1 MEIINNLG
9 RPAWAEIN
17 LTALSS
23 NVRAF
28 RNFLPGNVRLMAVI
42 KADGYGHGAYETANI
57 ALKEGASMLGVASLE
72 EGVRLRQKGIKAPV
86 LILGYTEP
94 HQYST
99 LLKMELVPTIFDWKA
114 ANILSG
120 LARGVGKKAA
130 VHVKLDTGMG
140 RLGLSSPRETLNFLE
155 RVAHLPSIS
164 LEGIYTH
171 LAAADERDKSFT
183 KKQLVLFQNILDLGR
198 EKGINIAL
206 RHAANS
212 AAAIE
217 YPETHFD
224 MVRIGIGLF
233 GYFPSG
239 EVHEVH
245 KDKIKL
251 SPVMS
256 LKSKIV
262 YLKKVAAGTPI
273 SYGRTYVAPK
283 DTTIATVALGY
294 GDGYSR
300 LLSNKG
306 YMLVRGQKAPVA
318 GMVCMDYTMLD
329 VGMIPGVAESDE
341 VVACGCQGEE
351 RITADDLAGQLGTI
365 SYEILCNISGR
376 VPRIYNF

>member
-1 MEIINNLG
+1 MEFINNLG
-9 RPAWAEIN
+9 RPVWAEVN

-23 NVRAF
+23 NIRAF
-28 RNFLPGNVRLMAVI
+28 RNILPGNVQLMAVI

-72 EGVRLRQKGIKAPV
+72 EGVSLRQKGIKAPV

-94 HQYST
+94 SQYHA
-99 LLKMELVPTIFDWKA
+99 LLEAELIPTIFDWEA
-114 ANILSG
+114 ACLLSG
-120 LARGVGKKAA
+120 QARELGRKAA

-140 RLGLSSPRETLNFLE
+140 RLGLSSPGETLNFLE
-155 RVAHLPSIS
+155 KISQLPFVSV
-164 LEGIYTH
+164 EGVYTH
-171 LAAADERDKSFT
+171 FAAADEQDKSFT
-183 KKQLVLFQNILDLGR
+183 KKQLVLFQNILDLCNKR
-198 EKGINIAL
+198 GIEFSL
-206 RHAANS
+206 KHAANS
-212 AAAIE
+212 AATIE

-239 EVHEVH
+239 EMHR
-245 KDKIKL
+245 DKIKL

-256 LKSKIV
+256 LKSRVV

-273 SYGRTYVAPK
+273 SYGRTYAASK

-306 YMLVRGQKAPVA
+306 YMLVRGKKAPVA
-318 GMVCMDYTMLD
+318 GTVCMDYTMLD
-329 VGMIPGVAESDE
+329 VGMIPGVAEGDE
-341 VVACGCQGEE
+341 VVACGRQGEE
-351 RITADDLAGQLGTI
+351 AVTAEDLAEQLGTI

-376 VPRIYNF
+376 VPRVYI

>member
-1 MEIINNLG
+1 MGLINKLG
-9 RPAWAEIN
+9 RPAWAEIS
-17 LTALSS
+17 LTALAS

-42 KADGYGHGAYETANI
+42 KADGYGHGAYETADI
-57 ALKEGASMLGVASLE
+57 ALREGASMLGVASLE
-72 EGVRLRQKGIKAPV
+72 EGADLRQKGIKAPI

-94 HQYST
+94 HQYSA
-99 LLKMELVPTIFDWKA
+99 LLKMELLPTIFDWKA
-114 ANILSG
+114 ATVLSG
-120 LARGVGKKAA
+120 LARARGKKAA

-140 RLGLSSPRETLNFLE
+140 RLGLSSLRETLSFLE
-155 RVAHLPSIS
+155 NVAHLPFIS

-171 LAAADERDKSFT
+171 FAAADERDGSFT
-183 KKQLVLFQNILDLGR
+183 KKQLVYFQNILNMCR
-198 EKGINIAL
+198 EKGIRIAL

-212 AAAIE
+212 AAALA

-224 MVRIGIGLF
+224 MVRIGLGLF

-239 EVHEVH
+239 ETHQQH
-245 KDKIKL
+245 KIKL
-251 SPVMS
+251 TPVMS
-256 LKSKIV
+256 LKSRIV

-273 SYGRTYVAPK
+273 SYGRTYVSSR

-300 LLSNKG
+300 LLSKKG
-306 YMLVRGQKAPVA
+306 YMLVKGQKAPVA
-318 GMVCMDYTMLD
+318 GTICMDYTMLD
-329 VGMIPGVAESDE
+329 VGMIPGAAEGDE

-365 SYEILCNISGR
+365 SYEILCNISAR

>member
-9 RPAWAEIN
+9 RPAWAEIS

-72 EGVRLRQKGIKAPV
+72 EGVNLRQKGINAPV

-120 LARGVGKKAA
+120 LARELGKKAA

-155 RVAHLPSIS
+155 SVVHLPSIS

-171 LAAADERDKSFT
+171 FAAADERDRNFT
-183 KKQLVLFQNILDLGR
+183 KKQLFLFQNILDMCK
-198 EKGINIAL
+198 EKGINITL

-233 GYFPSG
+233 GYFPSA
-239 EVHEVH
+239 EVHM
-245 KDKIKL
+245 DKIKL
-251 SPVMS
+251 TPVMS

-318 GMVCMDYTMLD
+318 GTVCMDYTMLD
-329 VGMIPGVAESDE
+329 VGMIPGVAEGDE
-341 VVACGCQGEE
+341 VVACGGQGEE

-365 SYEILCNISGR
+365 SYEILCNISAR
-376 VPRIYNF
+376 VPRVYNF

>member
-1 MEIINNLG
+1 MELINNLG
-9 RPAWAEIN
+9 RPVWAEIN
-17 LTALSS
+17 LSALSS
-23 NVRAF
+23 NIRAF
-28 RNFLPGNVRLMAVI
+28 RNILPVNVRLMAVI
-42 KADGYGHGAYETANI
+42 KADGYGHGAYETAKI
-57 ALKEGASMLGVASLE
+57 ALKEKASMLGVASLE
-72 EGVRLRQKGIKAPV
+72 EGISLRQKGIEAPV

-94 HQYST
+94 RQYRA
-99 LLKMELVPTIFDWKA
+99 LLEAELIPTIFDWEA
-114 ANILSG
+114 ASLLSQEAG
-120 LARGVGKKAA
+120 KLGKKAA

-140 RLGLSSPRETLNFLE
+140 RLGLSSPGETLNFLE
-155 RVAHLPSIS
+155 KISKLPFIS
-164 LEGIYTH
+164 PEGIYTH
-171 LAAADERDKSFT
+171 FAAADRHDRSFT
-183 KKQLVLFQNILDLGR
+183 KKQLALFQNILDLCSKR
-198 EKGINIAL
+198 GIEFSL

-239 EVHEVH
+239 EVRR
-245 KDKIKL
+245 DRIKL
-251 SPVMS
+251 FPVMS
-256 LKSKIV
+256 LKSRIV

-273 SYGRTYVAPK
+273 SYGGTYTAPK

-306 YMLVRGQKAPVA
+306 YMLVRGKKAPVV
-318 GMVCMDYTMLD
+318 GTVCMDYTMLD
-329 VGMIPGVAESDE
+329 VGMIPGVTEGDE

-351 RITADDLAGQLGTI
+351 MITAEDLAGLLGTI

-376 VPRIYNF
+376 VPRVYVF